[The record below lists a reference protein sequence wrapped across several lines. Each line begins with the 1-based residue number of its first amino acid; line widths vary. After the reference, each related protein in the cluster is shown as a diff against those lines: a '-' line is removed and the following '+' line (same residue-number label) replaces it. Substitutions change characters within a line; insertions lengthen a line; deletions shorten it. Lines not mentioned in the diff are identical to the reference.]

1 MLAYKR
7 EIGTSHQIFVIVKN
21 AYFYQT
27 DSLCYI
33 IVEFNASSE
42 NFRIIYFIR
51 MVAAI
56 IYLMHCYER
65 FLELPTGWNYV
76 ILGIVSPKTIIF
88 LIVLTDQFT
97 YCRLFSVYQEV
108 GNQFSNA
115 THWKDIQ
122 ICLMIFLF
130 RPI

>member
-115 THWKDIQ
+115 TH
-122 ICLMIFLF
+122 
-130 RPI
+130 